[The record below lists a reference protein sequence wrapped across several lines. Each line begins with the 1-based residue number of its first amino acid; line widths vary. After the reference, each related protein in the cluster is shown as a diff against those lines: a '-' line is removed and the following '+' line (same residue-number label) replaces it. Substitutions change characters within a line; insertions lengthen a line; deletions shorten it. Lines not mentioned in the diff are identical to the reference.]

1 MEFLEDFSI
10 EKLGLIENDIAT
22 MMDKLDIFFSGL
34 RIDDKSIED
43 VQKRQNHIYSLCK
56 LEGSSKK
63 KTKKSHLKR
72 YKMGRKYIKD
82 EQFSL
87 PSMHHVSNAATSS
100 VHMST

>member
-1 MEFLEDFSI
+1 MEFLEYFAI

-56 LEGSSKK
+56 LAGSSKK
-63 KTKKSHLKR
+63 KTKKNPLKKIENGMKV
-72 YKMGRKYIKD
+72 Y
-82 EQFSL
+82 
-87 PSMHHVSNAATSS
+87 
-100 VHMST
+100 